1 MINLRDNETGVVI
14 GAISEEDLAFLEES
28 LEEESG
34 EDQDYWIDLDTV
46 EMLEEAGAPAS
57 LLALLRHALTDRAG
71 VEIAWGTE

>member
-28 LEEESG
+28 L